1 MNFSNL
7 MNLMKK
13 LLVDNMLLDGWKI
26 SLIPSNKTLVLIDN
40 NNNNNLFSYLYN
52 VHSRKRKRKLTFVN
66 TNGVMAC
73 KPVLLRD

>member
-40 NNNNNLFSYLYN
+40 NNNNLFSYLYN
-52 VHSRKRKRKLTFVN
+52 VHSRKRK
-66 TNGVMAC
+66 
-73 KPVLLRD
+73 